1 MMVQNVAVPAVQA
14 LELATKAS
22 SLSLA
27 DGAYSGDLPEDAA
40 KTVALP
46 FRGPP
51 GGEGPSVSGAKASI
65 KFWVTDGVLTKYELK
80 TSAKISFNGDERDL
94 DRTTITEIKDV
105 GTTEVTVPNEAKSK
119 LQ

>member
-1 MMVQNVAVPAVQA
+1 M
-14 LELATKAS
+14 
-22 SLSLA
+22 
-27 DGAYSGDLPEDAA
+27 
-40 KTVALP
+40 
-46 FRGPP
+46 GPP
-51 GGEGPSVSGAKASI
+51 GGEGPSVSGAKASN